1 MRFGASTFI
10 WESPFGDDKLH
21 LAQHV
26 ANLGFDTL
34 EICIEDPARVSADA
48 VRRAAVEAGVSIAV
62 CGAFGPDRDVS
73 HEEPERRRLGIDYLI
88 SCVDLAAAV
97 GAPDVIGA
105 HVLGDRQDT
114 PVADAEREQQRTWAA
129 DSLREVGEYAAAR
142 GVGLAME
149 PLNRFETD
157 LVNTVEQGLDLC
169 QRIGLDN
176 VGLLLDTFHMNI
188 EEKSIPDAIVAAGPR
203 LRHFHACENDRGAPG
218 SGHVAW
224 DDSLRCPRRNGLRRP
239 RRDRVIYSRDPGDR
253 PRRFD
258 VAPGRAV
265 GRRACPRRTRLPEA
279 EGRGSRLSNTGL
291 NRRRPTSLSRSLGRA
306 GFAEDWVPGEGFEP
320 YFLISASCCGSF
332 ARLAGPW

>member
-1 MRFGASTFI
+1 MQFGASTFI

-34 EICIEDPARVSADA
+34 EICIENPARVSANA

-88 SCVDLAAAV
+88 SCIDLAAAV
-97 GAPDVIGA
+97 GAPDVIGPMYS
-105 HVLGDRQDT
+105 VTGKTRLL
-114 PVADAEREQQRTWAA
+114 ADAEREQQRMWAA

-157 LVNTVEQGLDLC
+157 LVNTVQQGLDLC
-169 QRIGLDN
+169 ERIGLDN

-224 DDSLRCPRRNGLRRP
+224 DGVFAALKETGYDGLV
-239 RRDRVIYSRDPGDR
+239 VIESFTPEIQEI
-253 PRRFD
+253 
-258 VAPGRAV
+258 ARAV
-265 GRRACPRRTRLPEA
+265 STWRPVAQSGDALAR
-279 EGRGSRLSNTGL
+279 EGV
-291 NRRRPTSLSRSLGRA
+291 A
-306 GFAEDWVPGEGFEP
+306 
-320 YFLISASCCGSF
+320 FLKQQA
-332 ARLAGPW
+332 AAHA

>member
-10 WESPFGDDKLH
+10 WESPFGDDTLH

-48 VRRAAVEAGVSIAV
+48 VRGAAADAGVSIVV

-88 SCVDLAAAV
+88 SCIDLAAAV
-97 GAPDVIGA
+97 GAPDVIGPMYSA
-105 HVLGDRQDT
+105 TGKTRLLPDT
-114 PVADAEREQQRTWAA
+114 AREQQRRWAA
-129 DSLREVGEYAAAR
+129 ESLREVGGYAAAR

-169 QRIGLDN
+169 ERIGLDN

-188 EEKSIPDAIVAAGPR
+188 EEKSLPDAIAAAGPR

-218 SGHVAW
+218 SGHVEW
-224 DDSLRCPRRNGLRRP
+224 DGVFAALKETGYDGLV
-239 RRDRVIYSRDPGDR
+239 VIESFTPEIQEI
-253 PRRFD
+253 
-258 VAPGRAV
+258 ARAV
-265 GRRACPRRTRLPEA
+265 STWRPVAQSGDALARQ
-279 EGRGSRLSNTGL
+279 GL
-291 NRRRPTSLSRSLGRA
+291 A
-306 GFAEDWVPGEGFEP
+306 
-320 YFLISASCCGSF
+320 FLKQKA
-332 ARLAGPW
+332 AAHA